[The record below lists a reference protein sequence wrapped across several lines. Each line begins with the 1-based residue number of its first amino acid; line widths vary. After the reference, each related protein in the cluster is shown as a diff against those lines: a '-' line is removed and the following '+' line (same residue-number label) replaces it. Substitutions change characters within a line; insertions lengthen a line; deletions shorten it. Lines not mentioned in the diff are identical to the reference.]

1 MTATVRDIMTTKVI
15 AIKRDADFKEIV
27 TVLRRF
33 RVSACPVI
41 DDAGRIHG
49 VVSEADLLHK
59 AAEAPVA
66 GLSGPER
73 GSGEESKA
81 NAITAAQ
88 LMTTPAI
95 TVFPGASVAEAAQT
109 MHARHVKRL
118 PVVTGDGK
126 LVGIVS
132 RADVLSVYERPD
144 ADICDEVTRM
154 VLGIEFGLNPAEF
167 DVAVNS
173 GIVTIAG
180 TVDCRDTGLRLLSRV
195 RHLEGVVA
203 TRDRLHYREAR
214 N

>member
-1 MTATVRDIMTTKVI
+1 MSATVRDIMTTKVI
-15 AIKRDADFKEIV
+15 AVKRDADFKEIV

-49 VVSEADLLHK
+49 VVSEADLLYK
-59 AAEAPVA
+59 SAEAPAA
-66 GLSGPER
+66 GPKGPER
-73 GSGEESKA
+73 GDDEESKA
-81 NAITAAQ
+81 DAVTAAQ

-95 TVFPGASVAEAAQT
+95 TVFPGVSVAEAAQT

-144 ADICDEVTRM
+144 ADIRDEVSKI
-154 VLGIEFGLNPAEF
+154 VLATEFGLNPAKFE
-167 DVAVNS
+167 VAVNA

-180 TVDCRDTGLRLLSRV
+180 TVDCRETGLRLLSRV

-203 TRDRLHYREAR
+203 ARDRLHYREPR
-214 N
+214 